1 MDFATI
7 IGLIGGISVVILAI
21 ISDSDLSLFVSVP
34 SIMIVI
40 GGTFTATLVKFP
52 IKYLFRALKVAMA
65 AFYESSDKP
74 EDVIKQANELALLV
88 RKGGILAIDGHPI
101 RNAFFKKGAQLA
113 IDGREPEFIK
123 SVLQAEISL
132 EIERHETGVKI
143 FRAIGESAPA
153 FGMIGTLIGLV
164 QMLANMSDASSI
176 GPAMAVALLTT
187 LYGALIANL
196 IALPI
201 ADKIA
206 VKIEQETLNKNL
218 ITESI
223 HFIQEGLNPRIMNE
237 MLEAYLPHRQR
248 VVDTGSAETN
258 EKPES

>member
-7 IGLIGGISVVILAI
+7 IGLIGGISVVLFAVITG
-21 ISDSDLSLFVSVP
+21 SDLNLFINLP
-34 SIMIVI
+34 SIMIVV
-40 GGTFTATLVKFP
+40 GGTFAATLVKFP
-52 IKYLFRALKVAMA
+52 IKYLFSAFRVAA
-65 AFYESSDKP
+65 SAFYESSDKP

-88 RKGGILAIDGHPI
+88 RKGGVLAIDGHPI
-101 RNAFFKKGAQLA
+101 SNSFFQKGAQLA

-123 SVLQAEISL
+123 NVLEAEIAL

-196 IALPI
+196 VALPI

-206 VKIEQETLNKNL
+206 VKIEQETLNKSL
-218 ITESI
+218 IAESI
-223 HFIQEGLNPRIMNE
+223 HFIQKGLNPRIMNE
-237 MLEAYLPHRQR
+237 MLEAFLPHKRR
-248 VVDTGSAETN
+248 VFDNTTEPAEQN
-258 EKPES
+258 ES

>member
-7 IGLIGGISVVILAI
+7 IGLIGGISVVLLAVI
-21 ISDSDLSLFVSVP
+21 TGSDLNLFINLP
-34 SIMIVI
+34 SIMIVL
-40 GGTFTATLVKFP
+40 GGTFAATLVKFP
-52 IKYLFRALKVAMA
+52 IKYLFSAFKVAVS

-88 RKGGILAIDGHPI
+88 RKGGVLAIDGHPI
-101 RNAFFKKGAQLA
+101 SNDFFQKGAQLA

-123 SVLQAEISL
+123 NVLQAEIVL

-206 VKIEQETLNKNL
+206 VKIEQETLNKSL
-218 ITESI
+218 IAESI
-223 HFIQEGLNPRIMNE
+223 HFIQKGLNPRIMNE
-237 MLEAYLPHRQR
+237 MLEAFLPHKRR
-248 VVDTGSAETN
+248 VVDTDTTEITEEDKS
-258 EKPES
+258 